1 MQVLPGKSY
10 PLGATVHPEGV
21 NFSLY
26 ARNATAVELLL
37 FDAED
42 HHRPRQ
48 VITLSP
54 KYNKTFYYW
63 HCFVPGIEH
72 GQVYAYRVYG
82 PYSPEIGMRFD
93 GQKVLLDPYALA
105 VVNDT
110 WDREKA
116 RHAGDNCATA
126 LKGIVVDP
134 YLYDWEDD
142 TPPNHTFERTIIY
155 ELHVGGFTKDPSS
168 GLPDAMRGTYRG
180 LIEKIPYLQ
189 SLGITAVELLPIQQF
204 DLDDAPPGR
213 LNYWG
218 YSPISFFAPHNG
230 YAVDQNPLG
239 ALDEFRDMVKA
250 LHKAGIEVIL
260 DVVFNHTAEGDENGP
275 TFSLKG
281 LGNRT
286 YYMLSD
292 DKKHYKNFSGTGN
305 TINGNHS
312 VVRRMIRHCLRYWA
326 GVMRVDGF
334 RFDLASVLSR
344 DSDGRPMANPPL
356 LWEIE
361 SDPVLASSKL
371 IAEAWDVELY
381 QVGNFVG
388 DRWAEWNGKFRD
400 RVRSFVKGDGGYAE
414 PMVQCLSASP
424 DLFRTAERNPNRSI
438 NFATCHDG
446 FTLNDLVSYNHK
458 HNLANGEGNRDGHND
473 NRSWN
478 CGEEGPGDN
487 PEINALRLQQIKNC
501 FAILLL
507 AQGTPMILMGDEVR
521 RSQHGNNNAYC
532 QDNPTSWF
540 DWTQVEKEADL
551 LRFVREMIRINMSSP
566 YFQES
571 HFLNSHHT
579 TVRWHGTMPGEP
591 DWGEDSRSLAFSLHN
606 PDYEEEIY
614 VVLNAFWEALDFEFP
629 PPSSPQSKGWFRLVD
644 TGLLSPE
651 DINSTPP
658 DQPLSTGIY
667 TVAPRSVLVLQS
679 KGAFTPISIGQEMT
693 YDRLVGDGIS
703 N

>member
-10 PLGATVHPEGV
+10 PLGATVYPDGV

-26 ARNATAVELLL
+26 APNATEVELLL
-37 FDAED
+37 FDQHD
-42 HHRPRQ
+42 HHRPKH
-48 VITLSP
+48 VITLSA
-54 KYNKTFYYW
+54 KTHQTFYYW
-63 HCFVPGIEH
+63 HCFVPGLEH
-72 GQVYAYRVYG
+72 GQAYAYRVHG
-82 PYSPEIGMRFD
+82 PYIPDAGIRFD

-105 VVNDT
+105 VVTDT

-142 TPPNHTFERTIIY
+142 ASPNHAFERTIIY

-168 GLPDAMRGTYRG
+168 GLPEEMRGTYRG
-180 LIEKIPYLQ
+180 LIEKIPYLK

-204 DLDDAPPGR
+204 DPYDAPQGR

-230 YAVDQNPLG
+230 YAINQDPLE

-275 TFSLKG
+275 TFSWKG
-281 LGNRT
+281 MANRT
-286 YYMLSD
+286 YYMLSE
-292 DKKHYKNFSGTGN
+292 DKRHYKNFSGTGN
-305 TINGNHS
+305 TLNANHS
-312 VVRRMIRHCLRYWA
+312 VIRRMIRHCLRYWA
-326 GVMRVDGF
+326 GVMHIDGF

-344 DSDGRPMANPPL
+344 DSDGRPMTNPPL

-381 QVGNFVG
+381 QVGNFIG

-400 RVRSFVKGDGGYAE
+400 QLRSFIKGDSGYAE
-414 PMVQCLSASP
+414 SMMQCLLASP

-478 CGEEGPGDN
+478 CGVEGPTQD
-487 PEINALRLQQIKNC
+487 PEIDALRLQQIKNC

-521 RSQHGNNNAYC
+521 RTQGGNNNAYC

-540 DWTQVEKEADL
+540 DWTQVDKETDL
-551 LRFVREMIRINMSSP
+551 LRFVREMIRINMTSP
-566 YFQES
+566 YFQEA

-579 TVRWHGTMPGEP
+579 TVNWHGIRPGEP
-591 DWGEDSRSLAFSLHN
+591 DWGDDSRSLAFSLYN
-606 PDYEEEIY
+606 PAYAEEIY
-614 VVLNAFWEALDFEFP
+614 VVMNTFWESLEFELPTPLGHEAAVWHRLLDTALA
-629 PPSSPQSKGWFRLVD
+629 SPYDITSVTPDEHLVSN
-644 TGLLSPE
+644 L
-651 DINSTPP
+651 
-658 DQPLSTGIY
+658 Y
-667 TVAPRSVLVLQS
+667 TVAPRSVVMLIAKSTVEQPWMS
-679 KGAFTPISIGQEMT
+679 TREMS
-693 YDRLVGDGIS
+693 YDRLVRDE
-703 N
+703 

>member
-10 PLGATVHPEGV
+10 PLGATVYPDGV

-26 ARNATAVELLL
+26 APNATEVELLL
-37 FDAED
+37 FDQHD
-42 HHRPRQ
+42 HHRPKH
-48 VITLSP
+48 VITLSA
-54 KYNKTFYYW
+54 KTHQTFYYW
-63 HCFVPGIEH
+63 HCFVPGLEH
-72 GQVYAYRVYG
+72 GQAYAYRVHG
-82 PYSPEIGMRFD
+82 PYIPDAGIRFD

-105 VVNDT
+105 VVTDT

-142 TPPNHTFERTIIY
+142 TAPNHAFERTIIY

-168 GLPDAMRGTYRG
+168 GLPEEMRGTYRG
-180 LIEKIPYLQ
+180 LIEKIPYLK

-204 DLDDAPPGR
+204 DPYDAPQGR

-230 YAVDQNPLG
+230 YAINQDPLK

-275 TFSLKG
+275 TFSWKG
-281 LGNRT
+281 MANRT
-286 YYMLSD
+286 YYMLSE
-292 DKKHYKNFSGTGN
+292 DKRHYKNFSGTGN
-305 TINGNHS
+305 TLNANHS
-312 VVRRMIRHCLRYWA
+312 VIRRMIRHCLRYWA
-326 GVMRVDGF
+326 GVMHIDGF

-344 DSDGRPMANPPL
+344 DSDGRPMTNPPL

-381 QVGNFVG
+381 QVGNFIG

-400 RVRSFVKGDGGYAE
+400 QLRSFIKGDSGYAE
-414 PMVQCLSASP
+414 SMMQCLLASP

-478 CGEEGPGDN
+478 CGVEGPTQD
-487 PEINALRLQQIKNC
+487 PEIDALRLQQIKNC

-521 RSQHGNNNAYC
+521 RTQGGNNNAYC

-540 DWTQVEKEADL
+540 DWTQVDKETDL
-551 LRFVREMIRINMSSP
+551 LRFVREMIRINMTSP
-566 YFQES
+566 YFQEA

-579 TVRWHGTMPGEP
+579 TVNWHGIRPGEP
-591 DWGEDSRSLAFSLHN
+591 DWGDDSRSLAFSLYN
-606 PDYEEEIY
+606 PAYAEEIY
-614 VVLNAFWEALDFEFP
+614 VVMNTFWESLEFELPTPLGHEAAVWHRLLDTALA
-629 PPSSPQSKGWFRLVD
+629 SPYDITSVTPDEHLVSN
-644 TGLLSPE
+644 L
-651 DINSTPP
+651 
-658 DQPLSTGIY
+658 Y
-667 TVAPRSVLVLQS
+667 TVAPRSVVMLIAKSTVEQPWMS
-679 KGAFTPISIGQEMT
+679 TREMS
-693 YDRLVGDGIS
+693 YDRLVRDE
-703 N
+703 

>member
-10 PLGATVHPEGV
+10 PLGATVTPEGV

-26 ARNATAVELLL
+26 AQNATAVELLL
-37 FDAED
+37 FDQHD
-42 HHRPRQ
+42 HHQPTHIFQ
-48 VITLSP
+48 LTP
-54 KYNKTFYYW
+54 QHHQTFYYW
-63 HCFVPGIEH
+63 HCFIPDIEH
-72 GQVYAYRVYG
+72 GQVYGYRVHG
-82 PYSPEIGMRFD
+82 PYNPDSGMRFD
-93 GQKVLLDPYALA
+93 AQKVLLDPYALA
-105 VVNDT
+105 VVSDT
-110 WDREKA
+110 WDRNKA
-116 RHAGDNCATA
+116 GHPGDNCATA

-142 TPPNHTFERTIIY
+142 TPPNHTFERTVIY

-168 GLPDAMRGTYRG
+168 GLSQEMRGTYRG
-180 LIEKIPYLQ
+180 LIEKIPYLK

-204 DLDDAPPGR
+204 DPFDAPTGR

-230 YAVDQNPLG
+230 YAINQDPLG
-239 ALDEFRDMVKA
+239 ALNEFRDMVKA

-275 TFSLKG
+275 TFSWKG
-281 LGNRT
+281 LANRT
-286 YYMLSD
+286 YYILTE
-292 DKKHYKNFSGTGN
+292 DKRHFKNYSGTGN
-305 TINGNHS
+305 TLNANHS
-312 VVRRMIRHCLRYWA
+312 VVRRMVRHCLRYWA

-371 IAEAWDVELY
+371 IAEAWDVEMY

-400 RVRSFVKGDGGYAE
+400 RMRAFVKGDNGYAE
-414 PMVQCLSASP
+414 KMMQCLLASP
-424 DLFRTAERNPNRSI
+424 DLFRTAERNPHRSI

-446 FTLNDLVSYNHK
+446 FTLNDMVSYNDK

-478 CGEEGPGDN
+478 CGEEGESKN
-487 PEINALRLQQIKNC
+487 PEINSLRLRQIKNC

-521 RSQHGNNNAYC
+521 RTQKGNNNAYC
-532 QDNPTSWF
+532 QDNSLSWF
-540 DWTQVEKEADL
+540 DWTQVDKEKDL
-551 LRFVREMIRINMSSP
+551 LHFVKEMINLNMTLP
-566 YFQES
+566 HFQES
-571 HFLNSHHT
+571 YFLNSQNT
-579 TVRWHGTMPGEP
+579 TVHWHGIKPGEP
-591 DWGEDSRSLAFSLHN
+591 DWSDDSHSLAFSLHN
-606 PDYEEEIY
+606 PEYNEEIY
-614 VVLNAFWEALDFEFP
+614 VVMNAFWDSLNFNL
-629 PPSSPQSKGWFRLVD
+629 PSPTRPDGKGWYRLVD
-644 TGLLSPE
+644 TALPSPD
-651 DINSTPP
+651 DISSTIPSE
-658 DQPLSTGIY
+658 PLSSDVY
-667 TVAPRSVLVLQS
+667 RVASRSVVVLLAKS
-679 KGAFTPISIGQEMT
+679 TDIDDTWMLPSEVTFEDLINE
-693 YDRLVGDGIS
+693 
-703 N
+703 